1 MDWSRSVEKVPE
13 GLVLNAS
20 RLPSGRTFTRDV
32 RLVEIGLIVSAVV
45 VLIFYLNGVL
55 AFSSQDWRVFTDS
68 LGAYVVVIA
77 LLSEFQRRVWW
88 KPIQT
93 YLNAGPA
100 PTRNAAVARD
110 AFAATMALP
119 RRFLQFHLGAWAAA
133 GVFGAIGMAVWSG
146 RAWGAFENAT
156 TFVAGLTGG
165 LVAGALVFFGLR
177 RYSGPLRAALAAD
190 LPDPRDRRALL
201 RSFSLRA
208 KLMLTVSSSGLASVV
223 FAALLAYARASGG
236 MIGVIGV
243 WQDEVLESAIA
254 GSSPRVGHA
263 LRHDDPEAR
272 DAIFEE
278 PVQVVRLEPGF
289 SSQNAPSELGER
301 VVREIEHQ
309 MAEGTNSGTLHDE
322 GTILSWRRLPQ
333 GAALVAITPMVGLQ
347 ADLRSLAGTLSAF
360 LGLAAAISTGLVLL
374 FAGDVGQATSA
385 LGEAAQRMSQ
395 GDLRHRRDFESD
407 DELGQLARTY
417 EETCD
422 ALRTLIGDVTQ
433 AAQRVDGAAGE
444 LSSVSQGL
452 ATTAGA
458 QSQEMDRVHRAM
470 EQIHQQ
476 VNDLSGAAEHLNKS
490 TEEAGGAI
498 EELGATGEQL
508 RDTAGAL
515 SGQVDD
521 VLGSIEEVIRSSHR
535 VAESSETLSE
545 AASETSANME
555 QMASAMRTV
564 DVTAEKMAQ
573 LADAVQQSAEAG
585 RMRVSETIEGMQDIQ
600 RATETAGRVVRRLV
614 EAAKEIGAILGVISD
629 VADETNLL
637 ALNAAIIAAQSGEN
651 GRAFSVVADQI
662 RELAERVLA
671 STNQIASMIRAL
683 QEESG
688 NAVGAIDQGTKSVLA
703 GVARSAQ
710 AGLSLEDITRA
721 ARESGSCTS
730 QIVSSVRE
738 QTKAAAHVVGLMGR
752 VLSGVEQI
760 RAAEG
765 ERGRG
770 SEVITR
776 SAAAMRE
783 VAQQVRGT
791 TQEQARGYASIRE
804 TTERVRETTRRMN
817 SALREQTI
825 ACKEVAS
832 SLERVLKGTHESEE
846 AAQRMGD
853 TVQSLVGE
861 AEALRRGT
869 RRFEL

>member
-1 MDWSRSVEKVPE
+1 M
-13 GLVLNAS
+13 
-20 RLPSGRTFTRDV
+20 
-32 RLVEIGLIVSAVV
+32 
-45 VLIFYLNGVL
+45 
-55 AFSSQDWRVFTDS
+55 
-68 LGAYVVVIA
+68 
-77 LLSEFQRRVWW
+77 
-88 KPIQT
+88 
-93 YLNAGPA
+93 
-100 PTRNAAVARD
+100 
-110 AFAATMALP
+110 
-119 RRFLQFHLGAWAAA
+119 
-133 GVFGAIGMAVWSG
+133 
-146 RAWGAFENAT
+146 
-156 TFVAGLTGG
+156 
-165 LVAGALVFFGLR
+165 
-177 RYSGPLRAALAAD
+177 
-190 LPDPRDRRALL
+190 
-201 RSFSLRA
+201 
-208 KLMLTVSSSGLASVV
+208 
-223 FAALLAYARASGG
+223 
-236 MIGVIGV
+236 
-243 WQDEVLESAIA
+243 
-254 GSSPRVGHA
+254 
-263 LRHDDPEAR
+263 
-272 DAIFEE
+272 
-278 PVQVVRLEPGF
+278 
-289 SSQNAPSELGER
+289 
-301 VVREIEHQ
+301 
-309 MAEGTNSGTLHDE
+309 
-322 GTILSWRRLPQ
+322 
-333 GAALVAITPMVGLQ
+333 AITPMVGLQ

-385 LGEAAQRMSQ
+385 LAEAAQRMSQ

-422 ALRTLIGDVTQ
+422 SLRTLIGDVTQ
-433 AAQRVDGAAGE
+433 AAQRVDSAAGE
-444 LSSVSQGL
+444 LSSVSQGV

-458 QSQEMDRVHRAM
+458 QSHEMDRVHRAM

-585 RMRVSETIEGMQDIQ
+585 RVRVSETIEGMQDIQ

-703 GVARSAQ
+703 GVERSAQ
-710 AGLSLEDITRA
+710 AGTLPRRDHP
-721 ARESGSCTS
+721 GCT
-730 QIVSSVRE
+730 
-738 QTKAAAHVVGLMGR
+738 
-752 VLSGVEQI
+752 
-760 RAAEG
+760 G
-765 ERGRG
+765 ERLLHQPDRF
-770 SEVITR
+770 
-776 SAAAMRE
+776 
-783 VAQQVRGT
+783 VRT
-791 TQEQARGYASIRE
+791 
-804 TTERVRETTRRMN
+804 
-817 SALREQTI
+817 
-825 ACKEVAS
+825 
-832 SLERVLKGTHESEE
+832 
-846 AAQRMGD
+846 
-853 TVQSLVGE
+853 
-861 AEALRRGT
+861 
-869 RRFEL
+869 

>member
-1 MDWSRSVEKVPE
+1 LD
-13 GLVLNAS
+13 AAQ
-20 RLPSGRTFTRDV
+20 LPSGRTFARDV
-32 RLVEIGLIVSAVV
+32 RLVEIGLIVPAVV

-55 AFSSQDWRVFTDS
+55 AFSGNDWRVFTNS
-68 LGAYVVVIA
+68 IGAYVGVIA
-77 LLSEFQRRVWW
+77 LLAELQRRSWW

-93 YLNAGPA
+93 YLDAAPA
-100 PTRNAAVARD
+100 PAHSAAVARD
-110 AFAATMALP
+110 AFTATMALP

-133 GVFGAIGMAVWSG
+133 GLFGTLGMAIWSG
-146 RAWGAFENAT
+146 RDWGAFENAT

-190 LPDPRDRRALL
+190 LPDPRERRALL
-201 RSFSLRA
+201 HTFPLRA

-243 WQDEVLESAIA
+243 WQDRILESAIA
-254 GSSPRVGHA
+254 ASSPRIGSALTGHEHFEA
-263 LRHDDPEAR
+263 HDAMR
-272 DAIFEE
+272 EE
-278 PVQVVRLEPGF
+278 PVEVVRLEPDF
-289 SSQNAPSELGER
+289 RAESAPPELGEH

-309 MAEGTNSGTLHDE
+309 MAEGTSSGTLHHE
-322 GTILSWRRLPQ
+322 GRIVSWRKLPH
-333 GAALVAITPMVGLQ
+333 GAALVAVTPMAGLQ
-347 ADLRSLAGTLSAF
+347 TDLRNLAGTLSIF
-360 LGLAAAISTGLVLL
+360 LGMAAAVSAGLVLL
-374 FAGDVGQATSA
+374 FAGDVGQATGA
-385 LGEAAQRMSQ
+385 LAEAAQRMSQ

-422 ALRTLIGDVTQ
+422 SLRTLIGDVTQ
-433 AAQRVDGAAGE
+433 AAQRVDSAAGE
-444 LSSVSQGL
+444 LSSVSQGV

-458 QSQEMDRVHRAM
+458 QAREMDRVHRAM

-476 VNDLSGAAEHLNKS
+476 VNDLSGAAEHLNGS
-490 TEEAGGAI
+490 MEEAGGSI
-498 EELGATGEQL
+498 VELGATGEQL

-515 SGQVDD
+515 SGRVDD

-555 QMASAMRTV
+555 EMASAMRTV

-585 RMRVSETIEGMQDIQ
+585 RMRVSETIQGMQDIQ

-637 ALNAAIIAAQSGEN
+637 ALNAAIIAAQSGDN

-671 STNQIASMIRAL
+671 STNQIASMIHAL

-688 NAVGAIDQGTKSVLA
+688 NAVGAIDQGTQSVLA
-703 GVARSAQ
+703 GVDRSAQ
-710 AGLSLEDITRA
+710 AGLSLEEITRA

-730 QIVSSVRE
+730 QIVSAVRE

-752 VLSGVEQI
+752 VISGVEQI

-817 SALREQTI
+817 SALREQTV

-832 SLERVLKGTHESEE
+832 FLERVLRGTRESDE
-846 AAQRMGD
+846 AAQRMGN

-861 AEALRRGT
+861 AEALRRAT